1 MGGSQPATKKQK
13 AYIQRLL
20 RAFPDARELLEY
32 EDYLK
37 NQTRSPRRSSSD
49 RLERTVRCP

>member
-37 NQTRSPRRSSSD
+37 NQTQESASEFIRQALS
-49 RLERTVRCP
+49 LIHI

>member
-1 MGGSQPATKKQK
+1 MVGSHPATKKQK

-49 RLERTVRCP
+49 RLERTLRCP